1 MTYRG
6 IIAAIITFSSS
17 SFNCISYRTITK
29 TYLSVFIKVHL
40 YVRIIFYTFNV
51 AEKRCNNCITQTAPV
66 TSKLDTHDIF
76 FLMHNKVMFQC
87 LPLVI
92 FVYFKFVEKTFSF
105 PWYT

>member
-6 IIAAIITFSSS
+6 IIAEIITFSSS
-17 SFNCISYRTITK
+17 SFNCISYRT